1 MMQFKFKKIISV
13 RFVIVIFFIL
23 LGGCHSTT
31 KDNIK
36 NPHNQNKI
44 ATPFSKKGIVLYKG
58 ETGLLLINNKTPIKR
73 DYSLDTPLLVDKY
86 KHDLIIMDLTK
97 VDTKELSQGQT
108 IEIWFDEL
116 QESFPPKATVEKY
129 NILMDKNK

>member
-1 MMQFKFKKIISV
+1 M
-13 RFVIVIFFIL
+13 
-23 LGGCHSTT
+23 
-31 KDNIK
+31 
-36 NPHNQNKI
+36 
-44 ATPFSKKGIVLYKG
+44 LYKG

-116 QESFPPKATVEKY
+116 QESFPPKATVGKY
-129 NILMDKNK
+129 NIIMDKNK